1 LFLKSTT
8 NIWNEHYTRVKS
20 RLLYPDENLV
30 RILTKIEI
38 KSGAALDFGAG
49 SGRHSIL
56 LKNFGFD
63 VTSVDY
69 SENSLGLIK
78 ELDPSIKTVLAPEPP
93 YPFPKDSFDLI
104 VSWGVLH
111 YNPEETISK
120 ILAEKHR
127 ILKKGGYLAGTIR
140 ADRDTFLRVK
150 EGKISAKDLE
160 GADAKLYSKENVV
173 SLLSHFSNTQLGY
186 MERTPIGKLDEKI
199 SHWIFLCRK

>member
-1 LFLKSTT
+1 LKSTT

-30 RILTKIEI
+30 RILNKIEI
-38 KSGAALDFGAG
+38 KSGTALDFGAG

-56 LKNFGFD
+56 LKNFGFV

-69 SENSLGLIK
+69 SENSLALIK
-78 ELDPSIKTVLAPEPP
+78 ELDPSINTVLASDPP
-93 YPFPKDSFDLI
+93 YPFSDNSFDLI

-111 YNPEETISK
+111 YNPEQTIQR
-120 ILAEKHR
+120 IIAEKHR

-140 ADRDTFLRVK
+140 ADSDTFLGIK
-150 EGKISAKDLE
+150 EGKISAKDLA
-160 GADAKLYSKENVV
+160 GADANLYSKESVI
-173 SLLSHFSNTQLGY
+173 SFLSNFSSIQLGY
-186 MERTPIGKLDEKI
+186 MERTPIGKLEEKI

>member
-1 LFLKSTT
+1 MKSTT

-30 RILTKIEI
+30 RILNKIEI

-56 LKNFGFD
+56 LKNFGFS

-69 SENSLGLIK
+69 SENSLALIK
-78 ELDPSIKTVLAPEPP
+78 ELDPTINTILASEPP
-93 YPFPKDSFDLI
+93 YPFPDISFDLI

-111 YNPEETISK
+111 YNPEETIHK
-120 ILAEKHR
+120 ILAEKYR

-140 ADRDTFLRVK
+140 ADGDTFLGVK
-150 EGKISAKDLE
+150 EGKISAKDLA
-160 GADAKLYSKENVV
+160 GADAKLYSKESVV
-173 SLLSHFSNTQLGY
+173 SLLNQFSNTQLGY
-186 MERTPIGKLDEKI
+186 MERTPIGKLEEKI